1 MNPTSTHEDWG
12 LIPGPTQWVKVLALP
27 RCGEGIVCCVGLCVT
42 EWNLGSV
49 MGWEFHVTGNVV
61 IWCVSVQ

>member
-1 MNPTSTHEDWG
+1 MCDYG
-12 LIPGPTQWVKVLALP
+12 LFLIVMLSVIQCNFL
-27 RCGEGIVCCVGLCVT
+27 CGEGIVCCVGLCVT